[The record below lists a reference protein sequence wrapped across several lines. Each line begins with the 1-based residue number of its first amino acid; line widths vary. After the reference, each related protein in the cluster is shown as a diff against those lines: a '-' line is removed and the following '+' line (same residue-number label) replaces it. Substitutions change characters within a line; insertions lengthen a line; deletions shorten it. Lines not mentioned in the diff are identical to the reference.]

1 MKNKFVILAA
11 FFCMGLANNGVS
23 QSLESS
29 KDLYYQDG
37 FLLNQPIIINFSD
50 GPGNA
55 KDWIGIY
62 DGERL
67 PGDGAG
73 LVWSYVDGTDV
84 GNTGKKSGTVQYDK
98 VLKPGPYKAYFL
110 ENNSYNIIATTSF
123 VVTDD
128 EDDLEPELPEGVYFE
143 ENFDG
148 VTLGPFESD
157 SESDGD
163 GTDWASQGPA
173 GWVMRKNNGHGLT
186 GGGDDVVEFDGWTFF
201 DPVSWN
207 ATAGQNRSNFTKGTG
222 VIAVADS
229 DEYDDKDD
237 AKLNVSLST
246 PSIDISDASGSKLIL
261 KYDSSWRKEP
271 HIGSVSV
278 SYDGVGKIEL
288 LKLDGNSPD
297 AYNDMVELELN
308 NPAGAKSVVIS
319 WNYEGYNN
327 WWWAIDNISVY
338 EKVVENT
345 APVVSGQS
353 LSVNEDE
360 TMSITLQ
367 GSDED
372 KDDLN
377 FTVLN
382 QPKNGT
388 LSGAGQNL
396 TYTPKANFHGS
407 DSFTFKATDG
417 ISDSNT
423 ATVSIK
429 VDSVNDKPVVSG
441 QSVSIKEDETVS
453 ITLQGSDEDKD
464 DLTFIVLNQPKNGTL
479 SGASPNLTYT
489 PKANFHGS
497 DSFMFKAND
506 GVTDSNTAT
515 VSIKVDSVNDKPVV
529 SGQSLSVNEDETVSI
544 TLQGSD
550 EDKDDLTFT
559 VLNKPKNGTLS
570 GTGPNLTYTPKANY
584 YGSDIF
590 TFKANDG
597 VTDSNTVTVSI
608 KVDSVNDKPVVS
620 GQSVSIKEDE
630 TVSITLQGSDEDK
643 NDLTFTVLNQSKN
656 GALSGTGPNL
666 TYTPKANFH
675 GSDSFTFKANDSVTD
690 SNTAT
695 VSIKVDSVNDK
706 PVVSG
711 QSLSVNEDETVSITL
726 QGSDVDKDDLNFTV
740 LNEPKNGALSGTGP
754 NLTYT
759 PKANFHGSDSFT
771 FNANDGVSDSNTA
784 TILININKAIE
795 PQLNLTKNIYKS
807 GEKIVVSF
815 AYGPGNKKDWFGIYK
830 KKNNPRED
838 RSEAW
843 IYVDGTE
850 NGILGVKSG
859 QITFENLSLKVGK
872 YDIFL
877 FENNTSEVILSA
889 ASFEIVESPIIS
901 VDNNLTENID
911 IELSFKKGPG
921 NKNNWIGIWPSNE
934 NPQDSF
940 SKTWLYVDGTKNGL
954 QTQTEGV
961 LNLGKLSPGS
971 YNAYFINNNNKDKIL
986 ASIEFNVSVE
996 VPKWNKTPKGKYLHI
1011 ARKESRPVL
1020 TAMLNDNSGNSGDEF
1035 EVRLNFKHI
1044 NGNPSIYLMSNSVIL
1059 GQLTLFPDGLVK
1071 VFNGE
1076 WITLKQK
1083 YQINKW
1089 NELIVNYKNS
1099 SQSGV
1104 ISINNTDSEI
1114 VLMNKN
1120 STSDIKHLNAI
1131 QLQTDGKDTEFNVDN
1146 VQVVEITKGKELF
1159 FDDFS
1164 NATIEKSPINPQKGN
1179 WKWNQLSIVKVLP
1192 NDINKKKWTIMVYNQ
1207 GDNNLA
1213 YFSLI
1218 QNKVF
1223 DAIGSNEDVNIII
1236 QTDYDTSDK
1245 RLMNNIHN
1253 YDDNPDNITEGVT
1266 RIIIGKNEKKID
1278 LSNYGYSFKASRN
1291 TVIEKRFPENSKYE
1305 NRMDD
1310 PKFFGEFLD
1319 WGFSDFPA
1327 ERYGIF
1333 FVDHGGSWSGGFGGD
1348 HQDGL
1353 GGAQG
1358 IKPKAFRR
1366 EIKSAFTKNKIE
1378 KFDFIK
1384 FYACLMGTAEVL
1396 DAFSDLCEVFI
1407 ANPEITMLGQNN
1419 HEGRAKFISYL
1430 LDNPDTSN
1438 INLAKYE
1445 VKEWFNNFSYER
1457 WGGVHCA
1464 YDMTKYSAFKTAFE
1478 SFSKALTHEAKNKN
1492 SLIAAARINTWP
1504 YNLHSVYNIK
1514 KPTRYI
1520 DLAHFAEILS
1530 LSANGDLKIQSTQ
1543 LLDAINKMVIDKFL
1557 GTKRP
1562 DSSSLNITYPV
1573 KGYNKNWVYNYHK
1586 TYFANGH
1593 TKDYTGWAGVP
1604 SSWSLKGTGG
1614 EWIRFLNEVN
1624 TLSQESG
1631 KIEYVINDAGA
1642 LVPSRNSEFGNAEND
1657 IIIGSATKSVEIDFE
1672 VNNPNNANDYRI
1684 NIVSNK
1690 ETNNPNQFIYLG
1702 EIYRGKI
1709 NKKDKHSFLW
1719 DGKIPIL
1726 SLGSDGSK
1734 APPVGSIDINRK
1746 ELIGEIPLYLGGWF
1760 SDLSEDT
1767 MISYADYLG
1776 PNDIK
1781 KTSVILISKFIDG
1794 YGEIETIILDSG
1806 SENKGV
1812 APVPVDITFEKGGK
1826 LWPLYYMEEPDPGN
1840 PNGWM
1845 PYYVWFKDGY
1855 INIPDNGKD
1864 GIIIDWVTVEK
1875 GDYRA
1880 EVEVSDN
1887 FGVYNEPL
1895 KFDIRVEGDLNS
1907 LPGLVI
1913 TLEGERVVLSWGMED
1928 RGDEA
1933 ILQWANGLGGEWVDV
1948 PSSNLGFGGA
1958 GRLYKESAREESRFY
1973 RLIKR

>member
-1 MKNKFVILAA
+1 M
-11 FFCMGLANNGVS
+11 
-23 QSLESS
+23 
-29 KDLYYQDG
+29 
-37 FLLNQPIIINFSD
+37 
-50 GPGNA
+50 
-55 KDWIGIY
+55 
-62 DGERL
+62 
-67 PGDGAG
+67 
-73 LVWSYVDGTDV
+73 T
-84 GNTGKKSGTVQYDK
+84 
-98 VLKPGPYKAYFL
+98 
-110 ENNSYNIIATTSF
+110 
-123 VVTDD
+123 
-128 EDDLEPELPEGVYFE
+128 
-143 ENFDG
+143 
-148 VTLGPFESD
+148 
-157 SESDGD
+157 
-163 GTDWASQGPA
+163 
-173 GWVMRKNNGHGLT
+173 
-186 GGGDDVVEFDGWTFF
+186 
-201 DPVSWN
+201 
-207 ATAGQNRSNFTKGTG
+207 
-222 VIAVADS
+222 
-229 DEYDDKDD
+229 
-237 AKLNVSLST
+237 
-246 PSIDISDASGSKLIL
+246 
-261 KYDSSWRKEP
+261 
-271 HIGSVSV
+271 
-278 SYDGVGKIEL
+278 
-288 LKLDGNSPD
+288 
-297 AYNDMVELELN
+297 
-308 NPAGAKSVVIS
+308 
-319 WNYEGYNN
+319 
-327 WWWAIDNISVY
+327 
-338 EKVVENT
+338 
-345 APVVSGQS
+345 
-353 LSVNEDE
+353 
-360 TMSITLQ
+360 
-367 GSDED
+367 
-372 KDDLN
+372 
-377 FTVLN
+377 
-382 QPKNGT
+382 
-388 LSGAGQNL
+388 
-396 TYTPKANFHGS
+396 
-407 DSFTFKATDG
+407 
-417 ISDSNT
+417 DSNT

-453 ITLQGSDEDKD
+453 ITLEGSDE
-464 DLTFIVLNQPKNGTL
+464 
-479 SGASPNLTYT
+479 
-489 PKANFHGS
+489 
-497 DSFMFKAND
+497 
-506 GVTDSNTAT
+506 
-515 VSIKVDSVNDKPVV
+515 
-529 SGQSLSVNEDETVSI
+529 
-544 TLQGSD
+544 
-550 EDKDDLTFT
+550 
-559 VLNKPKNGTLS
+559 
-570 GTGPNLTYTPKANY
+570 
-584 YGSDIF
+584 
-590 TFKANDG
+590 
-597 VTDSNTVTVSI
+597 
-608 KVDSVNDKPVVS
+608 
-620 GQSVSIKEDE
+620 
-630 TVSITLQGSDEDK
+630 
-643 NDLTFTVLNQSKN
+643 
-656 GALSGTGPNL
+656 
-666 TYTPKANFH
+666 
-675 GSDSFTFKANDSVTD
+675 
-690 SNTAT
+690 
-695 VSIKVDSVNDK
+695 
-706 PVVSG
+706 
-711 QSLSVNEDETVSITL
+711 
-726 QGSDVDKDDLNFTV
+726 DKDDLNFTV
-740 LNEPKNGALSGTGP
+740 LSQPKNGTLSGSAPILSYSP
-754 NLTYT
+754 NENYS
-759 PKANFHGSDSFT
+759 GSDSFSYK
-771 FNANDGVSDSNTA
+771 ANDGAADSNTA
-784 TILININKAIE
+784 TVKITVNGVNDKPEVANQSVDVDEDGSVSIKLSGSDEEGDTLSFTVLSQPKNGTLTEWLGGNLTYSPKANFNGEDSFTYKANDGEADSNTATVAIKIIKKDVDPISPVLSIKLSKASYKSDEKISISFSGGPGNQKDWIAIYKKEEIPGEVTSLRWSYLDGKKSGELVFDELWIGEYNLYLLENDGYNKLASTSFSVDMPSPSFSPRTLDVAQGSQLSFNILEDMIIGDHLTKLNAQNIINDMWGKRKKQLKEERASEINNKSITLDGKILRYKEKVYGTEPEGGRSLWISMHGGGSSDTPKVNDKQWINQSMMYDNIAEGFYIAPRATTDTWNMWFQPHIGEMFDRLIENYITYHSVNPNRVYLLGYSAGGDGVYRLAPRMADRWAAASMMAGHPGEVNTDNLYNIGFGLFMGGKDSDYDRNIIAEKWIGYLADLQSSEPLGYKHFAKIYPNKPHWMGNLEREAIPWMAEFERDPWPKKIIWRQDGVFQERFYWLEMPIESRVVAPQTYEQRTVATVDGQTIRVVTSADPVITIRLSDQLVNLDEPITIIVNNEEKYKGLVPRSLKEIERSLAARPDPSSCSVASITIGSGSIIEINSETLIDRGLSYEILTNPKNGLLIGEAPNLIYKPNAAYSGADSFTYKAYDGKADSNTATVTINVITETVE
-795 PQLNLTKNIYKS
+795 PQLYLTKNIYKS
-807 GEKIVVSF
+807 GEEIVVSF

-830 KKNNPRED
+830 KKNNPREE

-859 QITFENLSLKVGK
+859 QITFENLSLKAGK

-889 ASFEIVESPIIS
+889 ASFEIIESPIIS

-940 SKTWLYVDGTKNGL
+940 SKTWFYVDGTKKGL
-954 QTQTEGV
+954 QAQTEGV
-961 LNLGKLSPGS
+961 LNLGKLTPGS
-971 YNAYFINNNNKDKIL
+971 YKAYFINNNNKDKFL

-996 VPKWNKTPKGKYLHI
+996 VPKWNKTPQGNYLYI

-1020 TAMLNDNSGNSGDEF
+1020 SAMINDNTGNSSDEL
-1035 EVRLNFKHI
+1035 EVRLNFKYL

-1083 YQINKW
+1083 YEINKW

-1114 VLMNKN
+1114 VLMNEN
-1120 STSDIKHLNAI
+1120 STGDIKHLNAI
-1131 QLQTDGKDTEFNVDN
+1131 QLQTDGNGTEFNVDN
-1146 VQVVEITKGKELF
+1146 IQVVDITKGKELF
-1159 FDDFS
+1159 FDDFT
-1164 NATIEKSPINPQKGN
+1164 NAAIEKCPINPQKGN

-1245 RLMNNIHN
+1245 RLMKNIHN
-1253 YDDNPDNITEGVT
+1253 YDDNADNITEGVT
-1266 RIIIGKNEKKID
+1266 RIIISKNEKKID

-1291 TVIEKRFPENSKYE
+1291 TIIEKRFPENSKYE

-1366 EIKSAFTKNKIE
+1366 EIKSAFARNKID

-1430 LDNPDTSN
+1430 LDNPDISN

-1445 VKEWFNNFSYER
+1445 VKEWFNNFSYEK

-1478 SFSKALTHEAKNKN
+1478 SFSKTLTHEAKNKN
-1492 SLIAAARINTWP
+1492 PLIAAARINTWP
-1504 YNLHSVYNIK
+1504 YDLHSVYNIK
-1514 KPTRYI
+1514 KPTSYI

-1530 LSANGDLKIQSTQ
+1530 ISANGDLKIKSKQ
-1543 LLDAINKMVIDKFL
+1543 LLDAINRMVIDKFL

-1573 KGYNKNWVYNYHK
+1573 KGYNKNWLYSYYK

-1604 SSWSLKGTGG
+1604 SSSRLNGTGG
-1614 EWIRFLNEVN
+1614 EWARFLNEVY

-1631 KIEYVINDAGA
+1631 KIEYVFNDVGA
-1642 LVPSRNSEFGNAEND
+1642 LVPSRNAEFGNAENE
-1657 IIIGSATKSVEIDFE
+1657 IIIGSATKNVKIDFE

-1690 ETNNPNQFIYLG
+1690 ETNNSNQFIYLG
-1702 EIYRGKI
+1702 EIHRDKI
-1709 NKKDKHSFLW
+1709 NTKNKHSFVW
-1719 DGKIPIL
+1719 DGKIPVL
-1726 SLGSDGSK
+1726 SLASDGSK

-1746 ELIGEIPLYLGGWF
+1746 ELIGEMPLYLGGWF

-1781 KTSVILISKFIDG
+1781 KTSVMLISKFIDG
-1794 YGEIETIILDSG
+1794 NGEIETIILDSG

-1812 APVPVDITFEKGGK
+1812 APVPVDITLEKGGK
-1826 LWPLYYMEEPDPGN
+1826 LWPLYYMEEPHPGN
-1840 PNGWM
+1840 PNEWM

-1864 GIIIDWVTVEK
+1864 GIIIDWITVEK

-1895 KFDIRVEGDLNS
+1895 KFDIRMEGENTVLPDVLITFKNNKITVEWSSSEGGANS
-1907 LPGLVI
+1907 LLQWTDNLGS
-1913 TLEGERVVLSWGMED
+1913 EWQN
-1928 RGDEA
+1928 
-1933 ILQWANGLGGEWVDV
+1933 ILQDQYEIEN
-1948 PSSNLGFGGA
+1948 SIII
-1958 GRLYKESAREESRFY
+1958 YKERPRQEKRFY
-1973 RLIKR
+1973 RLIKP

>member
-110 ENNSYNIIATTSF
+110 ENNGYIIMATTSF
-123 VVTDD
+123 IVTDD

-464 DLTFIVLNQPKNGTL
+464 DLTFTVLNQPKNGTL

-630 TVSITLQGSDEDK
+630 TVSITLQGSDE
-643 NDLTFTVLNQSKN
+643 
-656 GALSGTGPNL
+656 
-666 TYTPKANFH
+666 
-675 GSDSFTFKANDSVTD
+675 
-690 SNTAT
+690 
-695 VSIKVDSVNDK
+695 
-706 PVVSG
+706 
-711 QSLSVNEDETVSITL
+711 
-726 QGSDVDKDDLNFTV
+726 DKDDLNFTV

-1044 NGNPSIYLMSNSVIL
+1044 NGNPSIYLMSNS
-1059 GQLTLFPDGLVK
+1059 
-1071 VFNGE
+1071 
-1076 WITLKQK
+1076 
-1083 YQINKW
+1083 
-1089 NELIVNYKNS
+1089 
-1099 SQSGV
+1099 
-1104 ISINNTDSEI
+1104 
-1114 VLMNKN
+1114 
-1120 STSDIKHLNAI
+1120 H
-1131 QLQTDGKDTEFNVDN
+1131 
-1146 VQVVEITKGKELF
+1146 
-1159 FDDFS
+1159 
-1164 NATIEKSPINPQKGN
+1164 
-1179 WKWNQLSIVKVLP
+1179 
-1192 NDINKKKWTIMVYNQ
+1192 
-1207 GDNNLA
+1207 
-1213 YFSLI
+1213 
-1218 QNKVF
+1218 
-1223 DAIGSNEDVNIII
+1223 
-1236 QTDYDTSDK
+1236 
-1245 RLMNNIHN
+1245 
-1253 YDDNPDNITEGVT
+1253 
-1266 RIIIGKNEKKID
+1266 
-1278 LSNYGYSFKASRN
+1278 
-1291 TVIEKRFPENSKYE
+1291 
-1305 NRMDD
+1305 
-1310 PKFFGEFLD
+1310 
-1319 WGFSDFPA
+1319 
-1327 ERYGIF
+1327 
-1333 FVDHGGSWSGGFGGD
+1333 
-1348 HQDGL
+1348 
-1353 GGAQG
+1353 
-1358 IKPKAFRR
+1358 
-1366 EIKSAFTKNKIE
+1366 
-1378 KFDFIK
+1378 
-1384 FYACLMGTAEVL
+1384 
-1396 DAFSDLCEVFI
+1396 
-1407 ANPEITMLGQNN
+1407 
-1419 HEGRAKFISYL
+1419 
-1430 LDNPDTSN
+1430 
-1438 INLAKYE
+1438 
-1445 VKEWFNNFSYER
+1445 
-1457 WGGVHCA
+1457 
-1464 YDMTKYSAFKTAFE
+1464 
-1478 SFSKALTHEAKNKN
+1478 
-1492 SLIAAARINTWP
+1492 
-1504 YNLHSVYNIK
+1504 
-1514 KPTRYI
+1514 
-1520 DLAHFAEILS
+1520 
-1530 LSANGDLKIQSTQ
+1530 
-1543 LLDAINKMVIDKFL
+1543 
-1557 GTKRP
+1557 
-1562 DSSSLNITYPV
+1562 
-1573 KGYNKNWVYNYHK
+1573 
-1586 TYFANGH
+1586 
-1593 TKDYTGWAGVP
+1593 
-1604 SSWSLKGTGG
+1604 
-1614 EWIRFLNEVN
+1614 
-1624 TLSQESG
+1624 
-1631 KIEYVINDAGA
+1631 
-1642 LVPSRNSEFGNAEND
+1642 
-1657 IIIGSATKSVEIDFE
+1657 
-1672 VNNPNNANDYRI
+1672 
-1684 NIVSNK
+1684 
-1690 ETNNPNQFIYLG
+1690 
-1702 EIYRGKI
+1702 
-1709 NKKDKHSFLW
+1709 
-1719 DGKIPIL
+1719 
-1726 SLGSDGSK
+1726 
-1734 APPVGSIDINRK
+1734 
-1746 ELIGEIPLYLGGWF
+1746 
-1760 SDLSEDT
+1760 
-1767 MISYADYLG
+1767 
-1776 PNDIK
+1776 
-1781 KTSVILISKFIDG
+1781 
-1794 YGEIETIILDSG
+1794 
-1806 SENKGV
+1806 
-1812 APVPVDITFEKGGK
+1812 
-1826 LWPLYYMEEPDPGN
+1826 
-1840 PNGWM
+1840 
-1845 PYYVWFKDGY
+1845 
-1855 INIPDNGKD
+1855 
-1864 GIIIDWVTVEK
+1864 
-1875 GDYRA
+1875 
-1880 EVEVSDN
+1880 
-1887 FGVYNEPL
+1887 
-1895 KFDIRVEGDLNS
+1895 
-1907 LPGLVI
+1907 
-1913 TLEGERVVLSWGMED
+1913 
-1928 RGDEA
+1928 
-1933 ILQWANGLGGEWVDV
+1933 
-1948 PSSNLGFGGA
+1948 
-1958 GRLYKESAREESRFY
+1958 
-1973 RLIKR
+1973 